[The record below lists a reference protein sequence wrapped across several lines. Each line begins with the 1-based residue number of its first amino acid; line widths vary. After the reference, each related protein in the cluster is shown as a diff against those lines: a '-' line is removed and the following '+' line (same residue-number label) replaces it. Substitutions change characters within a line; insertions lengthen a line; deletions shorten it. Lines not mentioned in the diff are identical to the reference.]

1 MQHFWQ
7 RPSSDLATPR
17 SRRRSANGEPDRQRR
32 SPRRRPTT
40 HRPIAEMTDRIIP
53 PGSTIG
59 ILGAGQLG
67 RMTAMAAARLGYQ
80 ALSYSPE
87 ADAIAGQVAPHMQ
100 GAYDDT
106 TALARFAAKVDVIT
120 YEFENVPEATVA
132 ACEKYR
138 PVRPGV
144 RPIHFAQHR
153 LREKAFFRQ
162 AGLGTAAY
170 QAIRSLADVAGA
182 TALPGILKT
191 CTDGYDGKGQARV
204 ASKEELAEAWD
215 KLGRPECIL
224 EALVDFQCEVSAI
237 VARSLSGE
245 ARCFPI
251 GLNDHRDGILRTT
264 TVPSGLPAKILAE
277 AERLG
282 IQLANSLELVGL
294 VALEMFVTMDGRV
307 LANEMAPRPH
317 NSGHWTIDACATSQF
332 EQLVRAICGLPLGP
346 VDILAP
352 ARMENLI
359 GEEANDWL
367 RYVSDPTARLHLYG
381 KARARPGRK
390 MGHVTYVLPS
400 GSASTT

>member
-1 MQHFWQ
+1 MPRSWP
-7 RPSSDLATPR
+7 RPSSALAMPR
-17 SRRRSANGEPDRQRR
+17 SQQRWPDGERGR
-32 SPRRRPTT
+32 PRRWPRPRRTT
-40 HRPIAEMTDRIIP
+40 SPSLGRPAASMADRTIP

-59 ILGAGQLG
+59 ILGGGQLG
-67 RMTAMAAARLGYQ
+67 RMTAMAAERLGYR

-87 ADAIAGQVAPHMQ
+87 ADAIAGQVAPHRQ

-106 TALARFAAKVDVIT
+106 ASLARFAAEVDVIT

-132 ACEKYR
+132 ACEKHK

-204 ASKEELAEAWD
+204 ANKEQLAEAWEQ
-215 KLGRPECIL
+215 LGKRECIL

-237 VARSLSGE
+237 VARSLDGE

-251 GLNDHRDGILRTT
+251 
-264 TVPSGLPAKILAE
+264 
-277 AERLG
+277 
-282 IQLANSLELVGL
+282 
-294 VALEMFVTMDGRV
+294 
-307 LANEMAPRPH
+307 
-317 NSGHWTIDACATSQF
+317 
-332 EQLVRAICGLPLGP
+332 
-346 VDILAP
+346 
-352 ARMENLI
+352 
-359 GEEANDWL
+359 
-367 RYVSDPTARLHLYG
+367 
-381 KARARPGRK
+381 
-390 MGHVTYVLPS
+390 
-400 GSASTT
+400 